1 MMIMI
6 IFGFGGSLVGRE
18 VFRLRSRVK
27 KLRELLQA
35 SARADGDTPPDIS
48 S

>member
-1 MMIMI
+1 MI
-6 IFGFGGSLVGRE
+6 ITIIFCFGGSGGGRE